1 MTHAAEAMEGA
12 ELLGGCRMLLD
23 GVLVEGRALLVRSGR
38 IEAVLPDRPLA
49 GVPSRRLPP
58 DSMLAPGLIDVQ
70 VNGGGGVQFN
80 DDPSAEAAR
89 AIADAHRPFGV
100 TGLLP
105 TLITDRAELMP
116 RAIDA
121 AATLVAEPGSG
132 VLGLHLEGP
141 FISPSRPGVHRPDL
155 IRRAEEAD
163 IALLEAAASQL
174 SPGRLL
180 VTLAPEEVAPSIVA
194 RLIRAGAVVSAG
206 HSAAGLEAAEAG
218 FAAGITGITHLYNA
232 MPAPAGREPGL
243 VAAALLAT
251 GVQCG
256 LIADFLHVHPAMLRL
271 ALASPA
277 GASMF
282 LVSDAMAVAGTTLDG
297 FWLNGRW
304 ISRRDGRLVDA
315 DGTLAGADTTLI
327 DCVRNVAVGLGL
339 GIERALRMASAL
351 PAALLGLSGV
361 VGRIAPGLR
370 ADLVLLSES
379 VQVLGTWRQGVFL
392 PH

>member
-1 MTHAAEAMEGA
+1 MDGPV
-12 ELLGGCRMLLD
+12 LLGGCRMLLD
-23 GVLVEGRALLVRSGR
+23 GGLVEGRALLVTSGR
-38 IEAVLPDRPLA
+38 IAAVLADRPLA
-49 GVPSRRLPP
+49 GVASHRLPS
-58 DSMLAPGLIDVQ
+58 DAVLAPGLIDLQ

-80 DDPSAEAAR
+80 DDPSAEAAQ

-121 AATLVAEPGSG
+121 AATLVVEPGSG

-141 FISPSRPGVHRPDL
+141 FISPQRPGVHRREF
-155 IRRAEEAD
+155 IRRAGEAD
-163 IALLEAAASQL
+163 VALLEAAAARL

-180 VTLAPEEVAPSIVA
+180 VTLAPEEVEPSAIGQLA
-194 RLIRAGAVVSAG
+194 RAGAVVSAG
-206 HSAAGLEAAEAG
+206 HSAAGIEAAQAG
-218 FAAGITGITHLYNA
+218 FAAGISGVTHLYNA

-256 LIADFLHVHPAMLRL
+256 LIADFVHVHPAMLRL

-277 GASMF
+277 GPGMF

-297 FWLNGRW
+297 FRLNGRW
-304 ISRRDGRLVDA
+304 ISRRDGRLA
-315 DGTLAGADTTLI
+315 DDQGTLAGADTTLI
-327 DCVRNVAVGLGL
+327 TCVRNVAFGLEL
-339 GIERALRMASAL
+339 GIERALGMAAAL
-351 PAALLGLSGV
+351 PAALLGLSGA

-370 ADLVLLSES
+370 ADLVLLSDGL
-379 VQVLGTWRQGVFL
+379 QVLGTWRGGAFL